1 MRVSPL
7 RIDLGMKKRPLQMN
21 AEDGIT
27 VVPPHVRCEK
37 NAASAGPI
45 SPRRCIG
52 RARHDLLAFRFEPCR
67 SERYF
72 PAGFPLPCTTRQLS
86 EGTVPDAYFVFVIAF
101 GMDETLPLFWL
112 NVNPIGQKTGEK
124 HQGFTLDPLLRGEA
138 AQG

>member
-1 MRVSPL
+1 MFAARKTQPQQGLSAPGAVSGAPVMTYSL
-7 RIDLGMKKRPLQMN
+7 
-21 AEDGIT
+21 
-27 VVPPHVRCEK
+27 
-37 NAASAGPI
+37 
-45 SPRRCIG
+45 
-52 RARHDLLAFRFEPCR
+52 FRFEPCR